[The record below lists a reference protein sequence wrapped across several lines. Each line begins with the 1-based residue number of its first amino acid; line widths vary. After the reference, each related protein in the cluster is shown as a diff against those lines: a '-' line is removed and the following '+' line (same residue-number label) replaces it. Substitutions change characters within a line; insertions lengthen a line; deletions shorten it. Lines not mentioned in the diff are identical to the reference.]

1 MRAGDYS
8 GLVNTP
14 SGWLP
19 QSVVNQFQGTSPGA
33 VSAND
38 SVIYDQYNV
47 VNGNQFT
54 PITLATGQTFAP
66 FPGNA
71 IPKSMLDTSAQKAL
85 QYIVPAGPYYLNSNG
100 LISNIVTPRVLTQD
114 ERRYTVRVDQTIG
127 GKNRLTGR
135 YTATPIVKT
144 QGTPISPTT
153 NGAEYSAATQAM
165 LADTHIISPTLLNDL
180 RLNYTRGRFSNT
192 AAPEFDATTGQ
203 NLNTILGLPNL
214 TKGGVPLFGGLF
226 PGSSLGG
233 GSSTATGLGS
243 GGSTSAEDREERY
256 EVSNIVYKTTG
267 SMSWKFGVDLSHALQ
282 NVTPLFAALGGSYS
296 FSNVQTNSTG
306 TSSGTGGSPFA
317 SFLLGVANGNVTL
330 RNTEIPYYYRWNA
343 YAGFVQNDW
352 KVKRNLTLNLG
363 VRYNLQMPR
372 TEKYDNQGVYRPD
385 LAQSVALPSP
395 LTLQDGEVLN
405 SVLVPPFLF
414 AGRGGNSRYLTPV
427 DYKDFEPRAAFAW
440 SPTRFESHGLTI
452 RGGYGISH
460 APISGASRLP
470 NPDFGATTNFATTI
484 PSTTANPAY
493 VMRLGENPPILT
505 PQTPAQA
512 VNAPANGMVTTN
524 SLYYQGIGG
533 FAVSS
538 NYHTPYIQNWNL
550 TISWQANPSTTVE
563 LSYVGNKGT
572 HLFMPHVNIDAKDQ
586 ALLNAQNAANVSTTT
601 TINDPLGRLNPVTGK
616 VLTVQNGSLGS
627 PYLGFS
633 SLYMLYDS
641 SANSIRHAGYIS
653 VIHHTARGLTFMSN
667 YTWAKSIDDASSS
680 GGDKNVLTPVGGQVD
695 GQVAFGGSR
704 KLDRSV
710 STYDQRHVINNT
722 FIYDLPFGRGRQFLN
737 HAWKP
742 LQVIAGGWTTSGILR
757 FNSGF
762 PYMPTL
768 ADTNQVG
775 DLTHTARPDI
785 VSGVP
790 ILNPFWS
797 RSCPTGSGCEPYLNP
812 AAFSRPALGQ
822 LGTAP
827 RTLDS
832 VRGPWDQFFDLSIQ
846 KNFNIGESGKRRVQ
860 FRVDALN
867 ALNHPTFRVFPN
879 NAGAPTGTPAP
890 LPAPPRSPPPTT
902 IPGPPPTTSRWPR
915 PPKAPP
921 TSTPLTP
928 W

>member
-1 MRAGDYS
+1 MSGMWWLGPRGRSPAAKKEPAARPPALHQYGVLPTDGMRAGDYS

-144 QGTPISPTT
+144 QGSPISPTT

-427 DYKDFEPRAAFAW
+427 DYQGLRTARRICVEPHPLRKSRPDDSRRVRHIPRPHQWRFAFAQ
-440 SPTRFESHGLTI
+440 PRFRRHHQLRHHHSVHYREPG
-452 RGGYGISH
+452 
-460 APISGASRLP
+460 
-470 NPDFGATTNFATTI
+470 
-484 PSTTANPAY
+484 
-493 VMRLGENPPILT
+493 V
-505 PQTPAQA
+505 
-512 VNAPANGMVTTN
+512 
-524 SLYYQGIGG
+524 
-533 FAVSS
+533 
-538 NYHTPYIQNWNL
+538 
-550 TISWQANPSTTVE
+550 
-563 LSYVGNKGT
+563 
-572 HLFMPHVNIDAKDQ
+572 
-586 ALLNAQNAANVSTTT
+586 
-601 TINDPLGRLNPVTGK
+601 
-616 VLTVQNGSLGS
+616 
-627 PYLGFS
+627 
-633 SLYMLYDS
+633 
-641 SANSIRHAGYIS
+641 RHA
-653 VIHHTARGLTFMSN
+653 AR
-667 YTWAKSIDDASSS
+667 
-680 GGDKNVLTPVGGQVD
+680 
-695 GQVAFGGSR
+695 
-704 KLDRSV
+704 
-710 STYDQRHVINNT
+710 
-722 FIYDLPFGRGRQFLN
+722 
-737 HAWKP
+737 
-742 LQVIAGGWTTSGILR
+742 
-757 FNSGF
+757 
-762 PYMPTL
+762 
-768 ADTNQVG
+768 
-775 DLTHTARPDI
+775 
-785 VSGVP
+785 
-790 ILNPFWS
+790 
-797 RSCPTGSGCEPYLNP
+797 
-812 AAFSRPALGQ
+812 
-822 LGTAP
+822 
-827 RTLDS
+827 
-832 VRGPWDQFFDLSIQ
+832 
-846 KNFNIGESGKRRVQ
+846 
-860 FRVDALN
+860 
-867 ALNHPTFRVFPN
+867 
-879 NAGAPTGTPAP
+879 
-890 LPAPPRSPPPTT
+890 
-902 IPGPPPTTSRWPR
+902 
-915 PPKAPP
+915 
-921 TSTPLTP
+921 
-928 W
+928 